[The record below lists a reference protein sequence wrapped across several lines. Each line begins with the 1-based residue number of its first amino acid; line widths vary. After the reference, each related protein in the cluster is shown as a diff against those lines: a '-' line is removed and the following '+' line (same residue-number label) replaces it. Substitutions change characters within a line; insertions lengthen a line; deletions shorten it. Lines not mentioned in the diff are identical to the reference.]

1 MPIPGSEPQYGQS
14 SPPSE
19 ILESWKEIAAFLGRD
34 VRTARRWE
42 KTLDL
47 PVHRFQ
53 RGKLDSIFAYRNELE
68 AWRASRTIDHPRKL
82 VSTSESPTP
91 PAISPE
97 PSRPKI
103 LNRMW
108 GVLNRTFFR

>member
-1 MPIPGSEPQYGQS
+1 MPSHGSEPQYGQN
-14 SPPSE
+14 SPPGE

-53 RGKLDSIFAYRNELE
+53 RGKLDSIFAYRKELE
-68 AWRASRTIDHPRKL
+68 AWRASRTVDHPRKPD
-82 VSTSESPTP
+82 STPTRP
-91 PAISPE
+91 NLAAALPE
-97 PSRPKI
+97 PSGPKL

-108 GVLNRTFFR
+108 VVLNRTFFR